1 MQLFERLCTT
11 FFTHNAPLVSDG
23 GYYSSED
30 VFTALPY
37 AKGRRY
43 FDAVPRTQRTAKNS
57 FGCFGGSVASDV
69 PRPSAATANG
79 RCILQNTFMPM
90 CLRTLPIN
98 EYVEKLRGFTTSYS
112 TYSLFYRLPLPL
124 RLNEFCEVTSKCGR
138 RLGRF

>member
-43 FDAVPRTQRTAKNS
+43 FDAVALSPKHN
-57 FGCFGGSVASDV
+57 
-69 PRPSAATANG
+69 
-79 RCILQNTFMPM
+79 
-90 CLRTLPIN
+90 
-98 EYVEKLRGFTTSYS
+98 
-112 TYSLFYRLPLPL
+112 
-124 RLNEFCEVTSKCGR
+124 CGA
-138 RLGRF
+138 

>member
-43 FDAVPRTQRTAKNS
+43 FDAVALSTNELEIITVIPFNLMINS
-57 FGCFGGSVASDV
+57 
-69 PRPSAATANG
+69 N
-79 RCILQNTFMPM
+79 Q
-90 CLRTLPIN
+90 
-98 EYVEKLRGFTTSYS
+98 
-112 TYSLFYRLPLPL
+112 
-124 RLNEFCEVTSKCGR
+124 
-138 RLGRF
+138 